1 MLAITQSISLVGL
14 TGHLIDIEA
23 DIGNGVPGFTLLGLP
38 DASLS
43 EARDRVRSAITN
55 SSAQWPNK
63 RITLAL
69 SPAAL
74 PKRGSSFD
82 CAIAIALLAA
92 AEEITL
98 GRVDGAVVL
107 GELTLDGRIKSVPG
121 ILPALRAAAING
133 IKRAI
138 IPTENFEEGSLIPGI
153 TLIHF
158 DQLRQLIFW
167 IKGGEYVPSELNR
180 LDPTAAAHAP
190 IDFSD
195 IAGQERAKEA
205 LEIGAVGGHHI
216 AMVGPPGVG
225 KSMLA
230 ARIPS
235 ILPRLNERDA
245 LDVTSLHSIA
255 GKISPQ
261 TSSPLITTPPFIAPH
276 HTISRAGLIGG
287 GSSII
292 SPGACSLAHRGILF
306 LDEAPEISRP
316 VIESLREP
324 MESGQVTLTRLG
336 RSATFPARF
345 TLVLASNPCPC
356 GWAIGKA
363 KRCTCSS
370 LASRR
375 YRERLSGPI
384 LDRIDLRI
392 ELEPLSQGDL
402 ARRSELSSDIALRV
416 ARARERSEE
425 RFGAYPWSINSE
437 IPAAAL
443 RSEFAPETRALGVLY
458 RALDAEEITVR
469 GLHRIQR
476 VAWSIADLNDE
487 PTPSRSSIDRALAL
501 HLRER
506 L

>member
-1 MLAITQSISLVGL
+1 MLAITRSISLVGL

-38 DASLS
+38 DAALS
-43 EARDRVRSAITN
+43 EARDRVRSAISN

-92 AEEITL
+92 AQEITL
-98 GRVDGAVVL
+98 GRIDGAVVL

-121 ILPALRAAAING
+121 ILPALRAAALHG
-133 IKRAI
+133 IEREI
-138 IPTENFEEGSLIPGI
+138 IPSENFEEGSLIPGI
-153 TLIHF
+153 NLIHF
-158 DQLRQLIFW
+158 DHLRQLITW
-167 IKGGEYVPSELNR
+167 VKGGEYLPSELTRSDLCSSENTH
-180 LDPTAAAHAP
+180 L
-190 IDFSD
+190 DFSD

-235 ILPRLNERDA
+235 ILPRLTERDA

-255 GKISPQ
+255 GKISPLNG
-261 TSSPLITTPPFIAPH
+261 SPLITSAPFVAPH

-287 GSSII
+287 GSATI

-324 MESGQVTLTRLG
+324 MESGEVTLTRLG

-375 YRERLSGPI
+375 YREKLSGPI
-384 LDRIDLRI
+384 LDRVDLRI

-402 ARRSELSSDIALRV
+402 ARRSEPSSDIAVRV
-416 ARARERSEE
+416 ASARERSKE
-425 RFGAYPWSINSE
+425 RFSAHPWSINSE

-443 RSEFAPETRALGVLY
+443 RSEFAPEPRALSVLY

-476 VAWSIADLNDE
+476 VAWSIADLHNE
-487 PTPSRSSIDRALAL
+487 PSPSRTSIDRALAL

>member
-1 MLAITQSISLVGL
+1 MLAITRSISLVGL

-38 DASLS
+38 DAALS
-43 EARDRVRSAITN
+43 EARDRVRSAISN

-92 AEEITL
+92 AQEITL
-98 GRVDGAVVL
+98 GRIDGAVVL

-121 ILPALRAAAING
+121 ILPALRAAALHG

-138 IPTENFEEGSLIPGI
+138 IPSENFEEGSLIPGI
-153 TLIHF
+153 DLIHF
-158 DQLRQLIFW
+158 EHLRQLIAW
-167 IKGGEYVPSELNR
+167 VKGGEYLPSELTRIAQNTSEGKT
-180 LDPTAAAHAP
+180 L
-190 IDFSD
+190 DFSD

-255 GKISPQ
+255 GKISPLNG
-261 TSSPLITTPPFIAPH
+261 SPLITSAPFIAPH

-287 GSSII
+287 GSTSI

-324 MESGQVTLTRLG
+324 MESGEVTLTRLG

-375 YRERLSGPI
+375 YREKLSGPI
-384 LDRIDLRI
+384 LDRVDLRI

-402 ARRSELSSDIALRV
+402 ARGSEPSSDIASRV
-416 ARARERSEE
+416 ADARERSKE
-425 RFGAYPWSINSE
+425 RFNAYPWAINSE

-443 RSEFAPETRALGVLY
+443 RSEFAPEPRALSVLY

-476 VAWSIADLNDE
+476 VAWSIADLNNE
-487 PTPSRSSIDRALAL
+487 RSPSRTSIDRALAL

>member
-1 MLAITQSISLVGL
+1 MLAITRSISLVGL

-38 DASLS
+38 DAALS
-43 EARDRVRSAITN
+43 EARDRVRSAISN

-92 AEEITL
+92 AQEITL
-98 GRVDGAVVL
+98 GRIDGAVVL

-121 ILPALRAAAING
+121 ILPALRAAALHG
-133 IKRAI
+133 IERAI
-138 IPTENFEEGSLIPGI
+138 IPSENFEEGSLIPGI
-153 TLIHF
+153 NLIHF
-158 DQLRQLIFW
+158 DHLRQLITW
-167 IKGGEYVPSELNR
+167 VKGGEYLPSELTRSDLCSSENTH
-180 LDPTAAAHAP
+180 L
-190 IDFSD
+190 DFSD

-235 ILPRLNERDA
+235 ILPRLTERDA

-255 GKISPQ
+255 GKISPLNG
-261 TSSPLITTPPFIAPH
+261 SPLITSAPFVAPH

-287 GSSII
+287 GSATI

-324 MESGQVTLTRLG
+324 MESGEVTLTRLG

-375 YRERLSGPI
+375 YREKLSGPI
-384 LDRIDLRI
+384 LDRVDLRI

-402 ARRSELSSDIALRV
+402 ARRSEPSSDIAVRV
-416 ARARERSEE
+416 ASARERSKE
-425 RFGAYPWSINSE
+425 RFSAHPWSINSE

-443 RSEFAPETRALGVLY
+443 RSEFAPEPRALSVLY

-476 VAWSIADLNDE
+476 VAWSIADLHNE
-487 PTPSRSSIDRALAL
+487 PSPSRTSIDRALAL